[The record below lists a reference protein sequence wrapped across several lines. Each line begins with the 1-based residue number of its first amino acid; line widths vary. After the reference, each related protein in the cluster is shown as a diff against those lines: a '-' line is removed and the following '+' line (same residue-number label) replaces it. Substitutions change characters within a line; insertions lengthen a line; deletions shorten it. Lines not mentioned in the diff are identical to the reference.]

1 MKTVDLAKVRA
12 TLWAAADE
20 LRANSKLTP
29 VQYRDPVLGLVFLA
43 YAESRFE
50 AVRAEIEARAS
61 ARNPT
66 TVADYKARSV
76 LYVPDESRL
85 SSLVDLPEGEDVG
98 KATDEAIKAIEAANP
113 ELKDVLPRG
122 YQKLERSTLIELLRL
137 FAPLP
142 TQLEGDAFGF
152 IYEDFLSNF
161 AAQEGRGG
169 GEYFTPYSIVR
180 LIVEILEPFH
190 GRVFDPACGSGGV
203 SLWCLSSRGW
213 GAGLVERACFHHCV
227 HDV

>member
-20 LRANSKLTP
+20 LRANSKLTS

-50 AVRAEIEARAS
+50 AVREEVEANAS
-61 ARNPT
+61 ARNPAT
-66 TVADYKARSV
+66 IADYKAKSV
-76 LYVPDESRL
+76 LYVPEESRL
-85 SSLVDLPEGEDVG
+85 SNLVNLPEGEDIG

-122 YQKLERSTLIELLRL
+122 YRKLERSTLIELLRI

-161 AAQEGRGG
+161 AAQEGKGG
-169 GEYFTPYSIVR
+169 GGILHPLFDCAAYRRDLTAVPGTCIRPSLRLRGHVR
-180 LIVEILEPFH
+180 SMCEV
-190 GRVFDPACGSGGV
+190 R
-203 SLWCLSSRGW
+203 
-213 GAGLVERACFHHCV
+213 
-227 HDV
+227 